1 MTRNPRSQTLHRLC
15 LTRCWALAG
24 VLFCLSGTAAVAD
37 DLDQHHHWNGEWLAE
52 GTDFRLRV
60 IPQGNLFLVEPVFPL
75 GLNWKAGHGTIN
87 GSTGTIHV
95 EYEGVTA
102 KVMVQ
107 LTDSSSA
114 IVRSMSCQP
123 DYHVICT
130 LVRNQ
135 QARFIKHQ

>member
-1 MTRNPRSQTLHRLC
+1 MTRNPQTPTLLRNR
-15 LTRCWALAG
+15 LTRCCALAG
-24 VLFCLSGTAAVAD
+24 VMVFLSGATALAD
-37 DLDQHHHWNGEWLAE
+37 DLHQPHHWLGEWLAE

-60 IPQGNLFLVEPVFPL
+60 IPQGNRFQVEPVFPL
-75 GLNWKAGHGTIN
+75 GLNWKAGLGTIN
-87 GSTGTIHV
+87 GTSGTIHV

-102 KVMVQ
+102 QVMVQ
-107 LTDSSSA
+107 LTEPGSA

>member
-1 MTRNPRSQTLHRLC
+1 MTRNSGSRNR
-15 LTRCWALAG
+15 LTRCCIAAG
-24 VLFCLSGTAAVAD
+24 VMFCLSGPATVAN
-37 DLDQHHHWNGEWLAE
+37 DLHEHHNWHGEWLAE

-60 IPQGNLFLVEPVFPL
+60 IPEGNRFQVEHVFPL
-75 GLNWKAGHGTIN
+75 GLNWKAGTGTIN
-87 GSTGTIHV
+87 GSNGTIHV

-102 KVMVQ
+102 QVMVQ
-107 LTDSSSA
+107 MTDSSSA

-135 QARFIKHQ
+135 QARFIKRQ